1 MLSTGASTA
10 RYEIHIRGRV
20 GDEVAA
26 VFEGL
31 TAEVLPVET
40 VLHGDIR
47 DQAELHG
54 ILDRVQGLG
63 LELVEVRRLASDASN
78 PVRAADN

>member
-1 MLSTGASTA
+1 M
-10 RYEIHIRGRV
+10 V
-20 GDEVAA
+20 A

-63 LELVEVRRLASDASN
+63 LELVEVRRLPNETSN
-78 PVRAADN
+78 PVRAADS

>member
-1 MLSTGASTA
+1 M
-10 RYEIHIRGRV
+10 V
-20 GDEVAA
+20 A

-63 LELVEVRRLASDASN
+63 LELVEVRRLPNEASN
-78 PVRAADN
+78 PVRAADS